1 MNILEVENLSFSYSK
16 SPILENVNLTIDEG
30 EFVTISGANG
40 SGKSTLIKLILG
52 QLERDIGSI
61 KLFDSPLEKF
71 NDFEKIGYVPQVREA
86 SELSFPIT
94 SREYVVLNLYKSFN
108 KFKRPTR
115 NNWLMVDS
123 VLKSLNIIE
132 LRDIPVNKLSGGQ
145 AQRVM
150 IARAL
155 VNNQEFLILD
165 EPTVGID
172 KKSKDD
178 LINLL
183 IHINQNHKKTILMI
197 SHESDFNK
205 KLGAK
210 NVKLKDGELKYA

>member
-155 VNNQEFLILD
+155 VNNPEFLILD

>member
-115 NNWLMVDS
+115 NNLLMVDS

-155 VNNQEFLILD
+155 VNNPEFLILD

>member
-155 VNNQEFLILD
+155 VNKPEFLILD

-178 LINLL
+178 LIKLL
-183 IHINQNHKKTILMI
+183 IHVNQNHHKSILMI

-210 NVKLKDGELKYA
+210 NVELKDGELKYA

>member
-61 KLFDSPLEKF
+61 KLFDSTLEKF

-155 VNNQEFLILD
+155 VNNPEFLILD